1 MADMIKPIV
10 LQAVKGT
17 KYSEGERAPKDFR
30 PIQCGNCGHIINL
43 RKYPDRRKSK
53 LQCGRCKSILIWI
66 PTEAESME
74 AVRRAR
80 ELGGHVIHGRAG
92 DE

>member
-1 MADMIKPIV
+1 MQEPLV
-10 LQAVKGT
+10 LQAKKGT
-17 KYSEGERAPKDFR
+17 KYEDGERAPKDFR

-53 LQCGRCKSILIWI
+53 LQCGRCKAILVWI
-66 PTEAESME
+66 PTEAESLE
-74 AVRRAR
+74 ACHRGQKEGR
-80 ELGGHVIHGRAG
+80 HVKYGKT